1 MNGAAAMEFWDLY
14 NDKREKTGRIHER
27 GKAIPEGYYHLCVS
41 VWLVNRKGEFLLSQR
56 HPDKEYPLCWECTG
70 GSVLA
75 GESSLDGALR
85 EVKEELG
92 ITLAPEKGKI
102 LFQTRRDKRQDY
114 YDVWIF
120 PYDVD
125 IENLR
130 LQSTEVVAARWVNR
144 ETLLDLYQRG
154 KLHPLLNYVEDPALL
169 KDHIIY

>member
-14 NDKREKTGRIHER
+14 NDKREKTERIHER

-70 GSVLA
+70 GSALA

-102 LFQTRRDKRQDY
+102 LFQTRRDQRQDY

-125 IENLR
+125 IDKLR
-130 LQSTEVVAARWVNR
+130 LQSTEVVAARWVNS
-144 ETLLDLYQRG
+144 ETLLDLYHDG
-154 KLHPLLNYVEDPALL
+154 KLHPLLNYVEDLALVKL
-169 KDHIIY
+169 

>member
-27 GKAIPEGYYHLCVS
+27 GKALPEGYYHLCVS

-102 LFQTRRDKRQDY
+102 LFQTRRDQSQDY
-114 YDVWIF
+114 YDACH
-120 PYDVD
+120 
-125 IENLR
+125 LR
-130 LQSTEVVAARWVNR
+130 ELFSIAFCCPILASIYNQCS
-144 ETLLDLYQRG
+144 
-154 KLHPLLNYVEDPALL
+154 
-169 KDHIIY
+169 HISADSLIY

>member
-27 GKAIPEGYYHLCVS
+27 GKALPEGYYHLCVS

-56 HPDKEYPLCWECTG
+56 HPDKEYPL
-70 GSVLA
+70 
-75 GESSLDGALR
+75 
-85 EVKEELG
+85 KEELG

-102 LFQTRRDKRQDY
+102 LFQTRRDQSQDY

-125 IENLR
+125 IDKLR

-144 ETLLDLYQRG
+144 ETLLDLYHRG
-154 KLHPLLNYVEDPALL
+154 KLHPLLDYVKDPALFN
-169 KDHIIY
+169 DHLIY

>member
-102 LFQTRRDKRQDY
+102 LFQTRRDQRQDY

-125 IENLR
+125 IDKLR
-130 LQSTEVVAARWVNR
+130 LQSTEVVAARWVNS
-144 ETLLDLYQRG
+144 ETLLDLYHDG
-154 KLHPLLNYVEDPALL
+154 KLHPLLNYVEDLALVKL
-169 KDHIIY
+169 